1 MTNKLSS
8 SSKIAYLWLA
18 FVVACSLLLVKQ
30 FALSNTSPIE
40 TNILKLLPENRQNP
54 LAEQAF
60 QQIAESM
67 GNKVIFLISANDPKQ
82 ATRAAESFETKLN
95 HLDLLANVKGR
106 ISHDQQSKWAEFYFN
121 HRAQLLTQ
129 HQIDTL
135 TVSPESRVQYV
146 LQSLYNPFLGVTST
160 ELSNDPFLLFRD
172 FLSDLTAKSG
182 EFSVVEGFLSKS
194 DNSATHILIT
204 AELSGSPYQL
214 SIQQQLPLLLKFESD
229 VEQQFDVEISHTGV
243 IFYADYGT
251 KSAKS
256 EVSTIGLGSLVGVVL
271 LIFIVFR
278 SALPLTL
285 ALLSISTG
293 LIVAL
298 AVTTAIFGQVHL
310 FSLVFGA
317 SLIGVSIDYAFHF
330 LTDRLAAGKTWDSRI
345 GLQHI
350 VIAITLGLI
359 TSLIGYLGLLI
370 APFPGLQQLAL
381 FSAIGLFA
389 AYASVVCWYP
399 VLASTPSVSRPLP
412 AMNIWKYWLALWGHK
427 KFSYGFPAIVLLL
440 STLGLTQL
448 HYDDDIRQLQA
459 MPEHLKAQEHKI
471 SHLSGVSNSQQMLLV
486 TSGSEQG
493 LLKKLEMASKQLDV
507 LKDTSTISG
516 FQSISQYLPTIEQQ
530 QNNHSLISKLYLNQG
545 ELLQTALGWNTK
557 PELNE
562 FSAITIKEFLESPV
576 SEPVRFMWLEP
587 LDGKFASV
595 ILLNSINDPTG
606 FKQWLVSDQ
615 AASLNLSYLNKS
627 EEISSLFAEYRVN
640 IAELLSLALITIY
653 LVLAWRYGW
662 KHSLKMVLPS
672 CIAGIAALSIT
683 VLTGSSLNLFNLLGL
698 ILILGIGIDYTL
710 FFSEQKQSYSTLL
723 AITLSAMTTLL
734 SFGLL
739 ALSQTHAIHSFGI
752 TVLTGI
758 FVAWLLAPLAIQP
771 SSLDDSTQGK

>member
-1 MTNKLSS
+1 MTSKPSS
-8 SSKIAYLWLA
+8 SFKLAYLWLA
-18 FVVACSLLLVKQ
+18 IVVACSLLLVKQ
-30 FALSNTSPIE
+30 FALSNSSPIE

-67 GNKVIFLISANDPKQ
+67 GNKVIFLISASDSKQ
-82 ATRAAESFETKLN
+82 AVRAAESFEEQLSNLELFATI
-95 HLDLLANVKGR
+95 KGK
-106 ISHDQQSKWAEFYFN
+106 ISQDEQSKWAEFYFN
-121 HRAQLLTQ
+121 HRSQLLIEQ
-129 HQIDTL
+129 QIDTL
-135 TVSPESRVQYV
+135 KQAPESRVQYV
-146 LQSLYNPFLGVTST
+146 LQSLYNPFLGVTSA
-160 ELSNDPFLLFRD
+160 ELTNDPFLLFRD
-172 FLSDLTAKSG
+172 FLADLTAKSG
-182 EFSVVEGFLSKS
+182 EFSILEGFLSKS
-194 DNSATHILIT
+194 ENNATHILIT

-214 SIQQQLPLLLKFESD
+214 SVQQQLPQLLQLEGITEKKFG
-229 VEQQFDVEISHTGV
+229 VEISHTGV
-243 IFYADYGT
+243 VFYADYGT

-256 EVSTIGLGSLVGVVL
+256 EVSTIGVGSLAGVVL
-271 LIFIVFR
+271 LIFVVFR

-285 ALLSISTG
+285 ALLSIGTG
-293 LIVAL
+293 LVVAL
-298 AVTTAIFGQVHL
+298 ATTTAIFGQVHL
-310 FSLVFGA
+310 FSLVFGV

-330 LTDRLAAGKTWDSRI
+330 LTDRLAAGKEWNSRA

-350 VIAITLGLI
+350 FVAITLGLI

-399 VLASTPSVSRPLP
+399 ILASNPCESRPLP
-412 AMNIWKYWLALWGHK
+412 AITIWRHWLALWQHK
-427 KFSYGFPAIVLLL
+427 KFSYGLPAIVLLL

-459 MPEHLKAQEHKI
+459 MPEHLKTQEHKI
-471 SHLSGVSNSQQMLLV
+471 SQLSGVSNSQQMLLV
-486 TSGSEQG
+486 TSDSEQG
-493 LLKKLEMASKQLDV
+493 LLEKVATTSVQLDV
-507 LKDTSTISG
+507 LKQKSVVSG
-516 FQSISQYLPTIEQQ
+516 FQSISQYLPTIKQQ
-530 QNNHSLISKLYLNQG
+530 QSNHSLISQLYLDQG
-545 ELLQTALGWNTK
+545 TLLQATLGWGTK
-557 PELNE
+557 PEINP
-562 FSAITIKEFLESPV
+562 FKAITITEFLASPV
-576 SEPVRFMWLEP
+576 SEPIRFMWLAP
-587 LDGKFASV
+587 LEGKYASV
-595 ILLNSINDPTG
+595 ILINNIDNPAG
-606 FKQWLVSDQ
+606 FEQWLQSDQ
-615 AASLNLSYLNKS
+615 AAVLGLSYLNKS
-627 EEISSLFAEYRVN
+627 EEISALFAEYRVN
-640 IAELLSLALITIY
+640 IAELLSLALAAIY

-662 KHSLKMVLPS
+662 KHSFKMILPS

-710 FFSEQKQSYSTLL
+710 FFTEQKQSYSTLL

-758 FVAWLLAPLAIQP
+758 FVAWLLAPLAMKAP
-771 SSLDDSTQGK
+771 PLDNAKQEA